1 MLAFEL
7 RQNNELLQAEAS
19 VAYVELRN
27 NSLMDIAQSDGL
39 LNALVRAGEGAD
51 LAKIDTLRLE
61 MFYRSVF
68 VNWEWEFEQYSFGG
82 ARSS

>member
-1 MLAFEL
+1 
-7 RQNNELLQAEAS
+7 
-19 VAYVELRN
+19 
-27 NSLMDIAQSDGL
+27 MDIAQSDGL
-39 LNALVRAGEGAD
+39 LNALARAGEGAD